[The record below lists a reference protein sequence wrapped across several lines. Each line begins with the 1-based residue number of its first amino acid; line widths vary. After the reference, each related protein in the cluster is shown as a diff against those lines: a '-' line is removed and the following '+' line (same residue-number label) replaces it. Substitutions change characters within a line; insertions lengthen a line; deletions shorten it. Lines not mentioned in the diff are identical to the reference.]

1 MKKKTNYAEIRVT
14 VKIVYPIFVK
24 VRAYT
29 HPLWQERERPFTLSF
44 VLGYYTIVNART
56 VP

>member
-14 VKIVYPIFVK
+14 VKMVYPIFVK

-29 HPLWQERERPFTLSF
+29 RIRYGKKENVRSHYRLYW
-44 VLGYYTIVNART
+44 GTIR
-56 VP
+56 